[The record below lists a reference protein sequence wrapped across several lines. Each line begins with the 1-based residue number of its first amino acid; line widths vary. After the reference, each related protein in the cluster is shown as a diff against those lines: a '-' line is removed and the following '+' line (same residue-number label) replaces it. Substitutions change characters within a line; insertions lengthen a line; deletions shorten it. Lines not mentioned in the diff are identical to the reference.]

1 MVIFYNVSKWPAAG
15 QGSLYAPFNACL
27 QSPEDVCKVVVCDL
41 RSANTAPAYCSLP
54 VAWAFSKKKERQSD
68 EKPPLYYINCSQSK
82 QLLSRSLRVFLDF
95 NCRHKRL
102 NFFRRFFFFRENKG
116 AFRKGGSLKSVLPK
130 FYPKRR
136 KIIFTFVVVFINHHG
151 G

>member
-41 RSANTAPAYCSLP
+41 RIQPRLIAPRRSLGRL
-54 VAWAFSKKKERQSD
+54 AKKRNDKSD

-82 QLLSRSLRVFLDF
+82 QLLSRSLRGFLDF

-102 NFFRRFFFFRENKG
+102 NFFRRVFFFFFFFSGKQ
-116 AFRKGGSLKSVLPK
+116 GS
-130 FYPKRR
+130 
-136 KIIFTFVVVFINHHG
+136 I
-151 G
+151 